1 MSSAWNGSSS
11 VDAQENTLVEPALL
25 DQNNR
30 LPFSAAASESEACSL
45 ATQEPGTTAPDGGPS
60 STSIALEG
68 SPLVDARDSGLIDL
82 ALFSDQR
89 APLTSRPK
97 QGSNPSVDHSLSVI
111 AGSLGSWKQYSSERE
126 PPPADVNVPP
136 CLECLKQMVR
146 KPGHK
151 CLRRTGKCK
160 TKTVKSCQFCH
171 TKNKKF
177 DSALPEEFV
186 EIAQEIALISWR
198 YSRELPLPENWS
210 HLVAEYDR
218 VMRTKDPS
226 LKDLKQGMDKLT
238 ESTGKVHREV
248 DAMGAYTGLQF
259 AALSRMV
266 GGLTD
271 EVKRLTQEVKQLKE
285 ERNGSSGGA

>member
-1 MSSAWNGSSS
+1 MSSARNGSSS
-11 VDAQENTLVEPALL
+11 VNAQENTLVEPALL
-25 DQNNR
+25 EQNNR

-45 ATQEPGTTAPDGGPS
+45 VTQEPGTTAPGGGPG

-68 SPLVDARDSGLIDL
+68 SPLVEARDSGLIDL

-97 QGSNPSVDHSLSVI
+97 QGSNPSVDNSLSVS
-111 AGSLGSWKQYSSERE
+111 AGGLGSWKQYSSERE
-126 PPPADVNVPP
+126 PPPADVNLPP
-136 CLECLKQMVR
+136 CFECLKQM
-146 KPGHK
+146 
-151 CLRRTGKCK
+151 
-160 TKTVKSCQFCH
+160 
-171 TKNKKF
+171 
-177 DSALPEEFV
+177 ALPEEFV
-186 EIAQEIALISWR
+186 ETAQEIALISWR
-198 YSRELPLPENWS
+198 YSRKLPLPENWS

-226 LKDLKQGMDKLT
+226 LKDLKQGMDQLT
-238 ESTGKVHREV
+238 QSTGQVHRTV
-248 DAMGAYTGLQF
+248 DAMGAYTEHQF